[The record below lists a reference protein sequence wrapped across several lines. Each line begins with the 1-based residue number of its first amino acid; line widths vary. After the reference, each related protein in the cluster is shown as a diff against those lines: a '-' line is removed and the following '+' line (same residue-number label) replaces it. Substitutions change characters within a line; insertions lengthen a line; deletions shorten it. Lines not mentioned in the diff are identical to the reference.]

1 MPTKK
6 LANLREDYSKKKLD
20 IDDVLDNPLKQFET
34 WINEALQSEIP
45 EPNAM
50 TLSTVN
56 PDGIPSARIVLL
68 KKLDEKGFTF
78 FTNYNSHKGKEM
90 AKNKNVAL
98 TFVWLELERQ
108 VRIEGVVKKISR
120 KASKKYFQSRPK
132 KSQMGAWVSSQSK
145 VIKDRSVLEKSMKD
159 LEERYQDEDVLPC
172 PPHWGGY
179 IVQPVKIEFW
189 QGRRSRLH
197 DRIRYKLSKK
207 GKWKMERLAP

>member
-1 MPTKK
+1 MASKK
-6 LANLREDYSKKKLD
+6 LANLREDYSKKELD
-20 IDDVLDNPLKQFET
+20 IADVLKNPLKQFEN
-34 WINEALQSEIP
+34 WIKEALQSEVP

-50 TLSTVN
+50 TLSTVSS
-56 PDGIPSARIVLL
+56 DGIPSARIVLL
-68 KKLDEKGFTF
+68 KKLNEKGFTF
-78 FTNYNSHKGKEM
+78 FTNYKSHKGKEM

-120 KASKKYFQSRPK
+120 KTSEKYFQSRPK

-159 LEERYQDEDVLPC
+159 LEERYKDEKVLPC
-172 PPHWGGY
+172 PPNWGGY

-189 QGRRSRLH
+189 QGRSSRLH
-197 DRIRYKLSKK
+197 DRIGYKLSKK

>member
-20 IDDVLDNPLKQFET
+20 IDDVLDNPLNQFET

>member
-1 MPTKK
+1 MARKK
-6 LANLREDYSKKKLD
+6 LAHLREDYSKKELD
-20 IDDVLDNPLKQFET
+20 ISDVSNNPIKQFET
-34 WINEALQSEIP
+34 WMKEALKSEVP

-50 TLSTVN
+50 TLSTVS

-68 KKLDEKGFTF
+68 KNLNENGFTF
-78 FTNYNSHKGKEM
+78 FTNYKSHKGKEM

-98 TFVWLELERQ
+98 TFVWLGLERQ
-108 VRIEGVVKKISR
+108 VRIEGVVQKISR

-145 VIKDRSVLEKSMKD
+145 VIKNRSVLKKSMKD
-159 LEERYQDEDVLPC
+159 LEKRYQDEDVLPC

-179 IVQPVKIEFW
+179 IVQPVLIEFW

-197 DRIRYKLSKK
+197 DRIQYKLSKK

>member
-68 KKLDEKGFTF
+68 KKLDEKGLTF

-145 VIKDRSVLEKSMKD
+145 VVKDRSVLEKSMKD
-159 LEERYQDEDVLPC
+159 LEERYKDKEVLPC

>member
-1 MPTKK
+1 MASKK

-20 IDDVLDNPLKQFET
+20 ISDVVKNPIEQFKI
-34 WINEALQSEIP
+34 WMDEALKSEVP

-50 TLSTVN
+50 TLSTVS
-56 PDGIPSARIVLL
+56 PDGVPSARIVLL
-68 KKLDEKGFTF
+68 KNLDENGFTF
-78 FTNYNSHKGKEM
+78 FTNYKSQKGKEM

-98 TFVWLELERQ
+98 TFVWLGLERQ
-108 VRIEGVVKKISR
+108 VRIEGIVKKISR
-120 KASKKYFQSRPK
+120 KKSENYFQSRPK

-145 VIKDRSVLEKSMKD
+145 VIKNRKVLEESMKD
-159 LEERYQDEDVLPC
+159 LEKKYKEEEVLPC

-179 IVQPVKIEFW
+179 LVQPVLIEFW

-197 DRIRYKLSKK
+197 DRIIYKLSKN

>member
-1 MPTKK
+1 MARKK
-6 LANLREDYSKKKLD
+6 LSNLREDYSKKELD
-20 IDDVLDNPLKQFET
+20 ISDVLKNPIKQFEI
-34 WINEALQSEIP
+34 WIKEALKSEVP

-50 TLSTVN
+50 TLSTVSK
-56 PDGIPSARIVLL
+56 DGIPSARIVLL
-68 KKLDEKGFTF
+68 KKLNESGFTF
-78 FTNYNSHKGKEM
+78 FTNYKSHKGEEM

-108 VRIEGVVKKISR
+108 VRIEGVVKKVSR

-145 VIKDRSVLEKSMKD
+145 VIKDRSVLEKSMKN
-159 LEERYQDEDVLPC
+159 LEKKFKDEEVLPC

-179 IVQPVKIEFW
+179 IVQPVSIEFW

-197 DRIRYKLSKK
+197 DRIRYKLTKK
-207 GKWKMERLAP
+207 GKWKQERLAP

>member
-1 MPTKK
+1 MASKK
-6 LANLREDYSKKKLD
+6 LANLREDYSKKELD
-20 IDDVLDNPLKQFET
+20 IADVLKNPLKQFEN
-34 WINEALQSEIP
+34 WIKEALQSEVP

-50 TLSTVN
+50 TLSTVSS
-56 PDGIPSARIVLL
+56 DGIPSARIVLL
-68 KKLDEKGFTF
+68 KKLNEKGFTF
-78 FTNYNSHKGKEM
+78 FTNYKSHKGKEM

-120 KASKKYFQSRPK
+120 KASEKYFQSRPK

-159 LEERYQDEDVLPC
+159 LEERYKDEKVLPC
-172 PPHWGGY
+172 PPNWGGY

-189 QGRRSRLH
+189 QGRSSRLH
-197 DRIRYKLSKK
+197 DRIGYKLSKK